1 MKLDMG
7 YFYES
12 ATQIHALGELA
23 MSQSVA
29 MSLGML
35 SKDGVISMFQN
46 VIEGIELQQ
55 AVSLRMR
62 LIYAYELDSL
72 DDEDLAFLSKLTDI
86 FNSTTYESGRA
97 LDEGLDE
104 FYVRCLGECR
114 EYLALLDNSN
124 D

>member
-1 MKLDMG
+1 MKLDMR
-7 YFYES
+7 YFYDS

-23 MSQSVA
+23 MSQTVA

-35 SKDGVISMFQN
+35 SKDGVISLFQN

-72 DDEDLAFLSKLTDI
+72 DDEDLEFLSKLTDI
-86 FNSTTYESGRA
+86 FNSTTYQSGRA

-104 FYVRCLGECR
+104 FYVRCLEECR